1 MNMAY
6 KRTTKQADHTDNAA
20 SKRGSGSYKKNIDH
34 TLTEREIRK
43 DAKHIKNWW
52 EWAEESPVDTDDINV
67 EDISDESK
75 S

>member
-1 MNMAY
+1 MAY
-6 KRTTKQADHTDNAA
+6 KRTSKQSDHTDHAA
-20 SKRGSGSYKKNIDH
+20 SKRGSGSYKKDIDH

-52 EWAEESPVDTDDINV
+52 EWAEKSPVDTDDINV